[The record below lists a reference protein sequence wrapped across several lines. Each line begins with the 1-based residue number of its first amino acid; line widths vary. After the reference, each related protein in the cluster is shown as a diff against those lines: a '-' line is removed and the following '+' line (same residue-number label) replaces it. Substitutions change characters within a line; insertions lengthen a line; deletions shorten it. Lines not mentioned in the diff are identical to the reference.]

1 MLEAYFTQGE
11 NPSNHEV
18 LLDTV
23 ERAGLDRA
31 RAADILSNDEFR
43 NEVRQS
49 QQLYLSRG
57 IQSVP
62 AVIINERYL
71 VEGGQPA
78 EVFERALRQAAADA

>member
-1 MLEAYFTQGE
+1 L
-11 NPSNHEV
+11 NH
-18 LLDTV
+18 T
-23 ERAGLDRA
+23 RAV
-31 RAADILSNDEFR
+31 DILSGDEFR

-71 VEGGQPA
+71 VQGGQPV
-78 EVFERALRQAAADA
+78 EVFEQALRQAAAEA